1 MNALGIYL
9 MVCLAFVI
17 CALVEFAI
25 TLVMYRRKES
35 DVKHDTATESH
46 KERIEN
52 AKARMPQIGKIW
64 PLATDGE
71 SVSPALNDVVNNN
84 VVSRLMEEIRKR
96 FSIIPASQV
105 MDFLAFWIHLALF
118 FLFNLVYWKVFW

>member
-46 KERIEN
+46 TEKIEN
-52 AKARMPQIGKIW
+52 ARMPQIGKIW

-71 SVSPALNDVVNNN
+71 SVSPALNNVVNNN

-96 FSIIPASQV
+96 FSIIPTSHV

>member
-46 KERIEN
+46 TEKIEN
-52 AKARMPQIGKIW
+52 ARMPQIGKIW

-71 SVSPALNDVVNNN
+71 SVSPALNNVVNNN